1 MAHRVVMPTF
11 GMYTAE
17 ATLARWLKPAGARVE
32 AGDAIVEVE
41 AEKASYEV
49 EAPASG
55 ILHPAAAEGQGLTV
69 EALLGW
75 ILAEGEAPPGTPMEV
90 KAEPAPEPIPASAA
104 PAEPGL
110 APPPLKAS
118 PAARKLAAEKGVDL
132 AGLTGTG
139 PGGRIVEA
147 DVLAAARQ
155 AAPPVPHPAA
165 ELARKIRRHCVLMTG
180 RANASHIGSS
190 LSTADLLAV
199 LYGRFLRFDPRRPD
213 WPDRDRFILSKGH
226 GCAALY
232 AVLAESGYFPVEHLD
247 TFYQDGSPLA
257 GHATHKEVPGVEVST
272 GSLGHG
278 LALGAGMAL
287 AAKRDGRD
295 HRIWCMVSDGEC
307 DEGSVW
313 ETALFA
319 PHHRLDNLVTIVDYN
334 KIQSF
339 GTVKEVLDLEP
350 LGEKWRAFGWGVRE
364 IDGHDL
370 GAITEA
376 YAAVPFVPGRPSCI
390 VAHTIKGKGVSYMEG
405 KLLWHYRAPRGED
418 LETALREIDEGP

>member
-1 MAHRVVMPTF
+1 MAHRIVMPTF

-17 ATLARWLKPAGARVE
+17 ATLSRWLVPAGTRVQ
-32 AGDAIVEVE
+32 AGDAIVEIE

-55 ILHPAAAEGQGLTV
+55 IVHPAAAEGAALTV
-69 EALLGW
+69 EGLIGW
-75 ILAEGEAPPGTPMEV
+75 ILADGEAPPE
-90 KAEPAPEPIPASAA
+90 EASAA
-104 PAEPGL
+104 DVGAGLVPAREGAL
-110 APPPLKAS
+110 PPPPAIKAS
-118 PAARKLAAEKGVDL
+118 PAARKLAAEKGIDL
-132 AGLTGTG
+132 ADLTGTG

-147 DVLAAARQ
+147 DVLAAVK
-155 AAPPVPHPAA
+155 PSEPHSSA

-199 LYGRFLRFDPRRPD
+199 LYQKFLRFDPRRPD

-232 AVLAESGYFPVEHLD
+232 AVLAECGYFPLEDLD

-257 GHATHKEVPGVEVST
+257 GHATHKDVPGVEVST

-278 LALGAGMAL
+278 LSLSAGMAL
-287 AAKRDGRD
+287 AAKRDGRE
-295 HRIWCMVSDGEC
+295 HRVWCMVSDGEC

-313 ETALFA
+313 EAALFA
-319 PHHRLDNLVTIVDYN
+319 PHHKLDNLVAIVDYN

-370 GAITEA
+370 GAIEEA
-376 YAAVPFVPGRPSCI
+376 FAAVPFVPGRPSCI
-390 VAHTIKGKGVSYMEG
+390 VAHTIKGKGVSYMEN

-418 LETALREIDEGP
+418 LETALREIDEAGR